1 MMFLNIDKD
10 GYLLSIANVGGGIK
24 ADIDLSKFDLSED
37 RINAHKW
44 DGKTL
49 VFDANKYAEIKAK
62 EKEGEVEDEPTT
74 NELLNILLGVD
85 EDE

>member
-1 MMFLNIDKD
+1 MFLNIDKD
-10 GYLLSIANVGGGIK
+10 GYLLSVANVGGGVK
-24 ADIDLSKFDLSED
+24 VDLNLSNFDLSGD

-49 VFDANKYAEIKAK
+49 VFDANKYAEIKTK
-62 EKEGEVEDEPTT
+62 EKAVEVEDEPTV

-85 EDE
+85 ENE